1 MSIFSRK
8 MRLLCLL
15 HFKHFATLLTKV
27 YEQLTFFCVGCF
39 FLSVLWYDFLKKQ
52 IFPFLYNNLKTLS
65 RLQLRFK
72 IEKFLSR
79 DNLGHPPVLAGK
91 HTVT

>member
-1 MSIFSRK
+1 MFII
-8 MRLLCLL
+8 LQTLCNAFDKSLRTAY
-15 HFKHFATLLTKV
+15 FFFAWDV
-27 YEQLTFFCVGCF
+27 F
-39 FLSVLWYDFLKKQ
+39 FLSVLWYDFLKTQ